1 MIVAM
6 LLAAAA
12 GAAPDWKPVQQV
24 FGFDGSALPG
34 GVIRFNM
41 PRSDLHVMVGDV
53 AVKPGLALGG
63 WAAFAPMGKGKAMIM
78 GDLVLTADEV
88 GPTTNA
94 LMDGGVEVTAIH
106 NHLLGES
113 PAVYYLH
120 IGGHGD
126 AVKMAQA
133 VVKAVGQTKTPMP
146 PAPAAK
152 GDTDFGFDQGAVDK
166 AMGAKST
173 VGGGCLHYNA
183 PRVEKVSEDGM
194 AAPPS
199 FGMGTSINF
208 CPTGGGKAEIAG
220 DFAMTAKE
228 VEPVMDVLRKNGIL
242 TTALHTHALNDSP
255 RLFYMHFWANDD
267 AVKLGQALGSALAKT
282 NSKKQ

>member
-12 GAAPDWKPVQQV
+12 GAPDWKPVQQV

-41 PRSDLHVMVGDV
+41 PRSDLHVTVGGV
-53 AVKPGLALGG
+53 EVKPALALGG

-78 GDLVLTADEV
+78 GDLVLTEDEV
-88 GPTTNA
+88 PAVTNA
-94 LMDGGVEVTAIH
+94 LLEGGVNVTAIH
-106 NHLLGES
+106 NHLLGET
-113 PAVYYLH
+113 PRVLYLH
-120 IGGHGD
+120 MGGHGD
-126 AVKMAQA
+126 AAKMAGA
-133 VVKAVGQTKTPMP
+133 VVKAVKLTKTPMP

-152 GDTDFGFDQGAVDK
+152 GDTDFGFDPAAVDK
-166 AMGAKST
+166 AMGIKGTA
-173 VGGGCLHYNA
+173 GGGCLHYNVA
-183 PRVEKVSEDGM
+183 RAEKVMEDGM
-194 AAPPS
+194 AAPAS

-208 CPTGGGKAEIAG
+208 QPTGGGKAAIAG

-228 VEPVMDVLRKNGIL
+228 VEPVLNVLRQNGIVA
-242 TTALHTHALNDSP
+242 TALHSHALNDVP

-267 AVKLGQALGSALAKT
+267 AVKLATALHTAVART
-282 NSKKQ
+282 NSKK

>member
-1 MIVAM
+1 MIVA
-6 LLAAAA
+6 LLLAAA

-34 GVIRFNM
+34 GVIRFNL
-41 PRSDLHVMVGDV
+41 PRSDLKVMAGDV

-63 WAAFAPMGKGKAMIM
+63 WAAFAPMGKGEAMVM

-88 GPTTNA
+88 APVTNA
-94 LMDGGVEVTAIH
+94 LLDGGVQVTAIH
-106 NHLLGES
+106 NHLLGET
-113 PAVYYLH
+113 PQILYLH

-126 AVKMAQA
+126 AARLA
-133 VVKAVGQTKTPMP
+133 KAVTSAVALTKTPMP

-152 GDTDFGFDQGAVDK
+152 GETDFGFDQAAVEK
-166 AMGAKST
+166 AMGVKGT
-173 VGGGCLHYNA
+173 VGGGCLHFNA
-183 PRVEKVSEDGM
+183 PRAEKVMEDGM
-194 AAPPS
+194 AAPAS

-208 CPTGGGKAEIAG
+208 QPTGGGKAAIAG

-228 VEPVMDVLRKNGIL
+228 VEPVLNTLRQNGIVA
-242 TTALHTHALNDSP
+242 TALHSHALNDQP

-267 AVKLGQALGSALAKT
+267 AVKLAQGLGAALAKT
-282 NSKKQ
+282 NIKK